1 MTGAQFRASGE
12 DLSRRRHSHPSMP
25 TPRKSEAASWV
36 QLVPAPPTAPAGT
49 RSGSACHGKRWAQ
62 HALCVHARECNW
74 GVSLGYESQDVTG
87 RGHCCGCSTGHG
99 HTAMQGRPARLA
111 SSSTNRGFFAVIP
124 IQAGR
129 RCWAGPDPAACPN
142 PHFLTLA
149 PVDRPPRKM
158 HRRYSKGCESA
169 RACASRAP
177 SCPRLHR
184 CGSSR
189 PPSRYSGW
197 GSASMRRRRH
207 QRASWRRT
215 GTGCRWPT
223 NARRHWG
230 TPLSLA
236 ADGTGST
243 AVRGSIADGP
253 IELASR
259 VARFCVHCAFGR
271 ERACAHVC
279 MHACVTEH
287 LK

>member
-1 MTGAQFRASGE
+1 MG
-12 DLSRRRHSHPSMP
+12 RHSHPSMP

-62 HALCVHARECNW
+62 HALCVHARGCNW

-124 IQAGR
+124 IQAGCR
-129 RCWAGPDPAACPN
+129 RWAGPDPSACPN

-149 PVDRPPRKM
+149 PVDRPPRTNKCTGAIP
-158 HRRYSKGCESA
+158 RDA
-169 RACASRAP
+169 RAREPAHHA
-177 SCPRLHR
+177 
-184 CGSSR
+184 R
-189 PPSRYSGW
+189 PPVL
-197 GSASMRRRRH
+197 GSIAAVPHVHRAATAAGAAPACAAAATSVRRGDE
-207 QRASWRRT
+207 QVGGLPT
-215 GTGCRWPT
+215 LGGTGEP
-223 NARRHWG
+223 H
-230 TPLSLA
+230 LA

-243 AVRGSIADGP
+243 AVRGSIADGA

-259 VARFCVHCAFGR
+259 VARVCVHCAFGR

>member
-1 MTGAQFRASGE
+1 MPFACMHAS
-12 DLSRRRHSHPSMP
+12 
-25 TPRKSEAASWV
+25 
-36 QLVPAPPTAPAGT
+36 
-49 RSGSACHGKRWAQ
+49 
-62 HALCVHARECNW
+62 W

-124 IQAGR
+124 IQAGCR
-129 RCWAGPDPAACPN
+129 RWAGPDPSACPN

-149 PVDRPPRKM
+149 PVDRPPRTM

-215 GTGCRWPT
+215 GRWPK
-223 NARRHWG
+223 NASAALGKPH
-230 TPLSLA
+230 LA
-236 ADGTGST
+236 ADETGRS
-243 AVRGSIADGP
+243 ADRRIADGP
-253 IELASR
+253 IALASR
-259 VARFCVHCAFGR
+259 VCTCLCALCI
-271 ERACAHVC
+271 RA
-279 MHACVTEH
+279 
-287 LK
+287 